1 MPELPDVESFKAYF
15 KRSSLNKIIAD
26 VQCSCK
32 DLIRNINFK
41 DLRHKLMGKS
51 FRDAW
56 RRGKFLICE
65 IKDIPEKL
73 IFHFGMTGD
82 LHYVKQ
88 RTKKDRFARLVIK
101 FENEYELRL
110 LSIRKLAKIYLV
122 KDPEEIKL
130 IKEMGP
136 EPLTISKKDFS
147 KILDEH
153 QRKNIKAFLL
163 DQRDIAG
170 IGNVYSDE
178 ILFKAKINPHKNIE
192 TVGSEQREKLYKSMK
207 TVLREAIDCNM
218 YFDSSWLIVHRGRDM
233 RCPLNENH
241 KLKKEIIAGRSCYFC
256 PVCQANN
263 SRRLLATAFGSCQ
276 KYENH

>member
-1 MPELPDVESFKAYF
+1 MPELPDVESFKTYF
-15 KRSSLNKIIAD
+15 EESSLDKVIAD

-32 DLIRNINFK
+32 DLIKNINFK
-41 DLRHKLMGKS
+41 DLKSKLVGRS
-51 FRDAW
+51 FIDVN

-65 IKDIPEKL
+65 IKDVPEKL

-88 RTKKDRFARLVIK
+88 RTKKDRFTRLVIK
-101 FENEYELRL
+101 FENGYELKW
-110 LSIRKLAKIYLV
+110 LSIRKLGKIYLV
-122 KDPEEIKL
+122 KDPEEVKL

-136 EPLTISKKDFS
+136 EPLTISKKDFF
-147 KILDEH
+147 KILDKH

-192 TVGSEQREKLYKSMK
+192 TIGSEQREKLYKSMK
-207 TVLREAIDCNM
+207 MVLKEAIDCNM

-233 RCPLNENH
+233 RCPRNKNH
-241 KLKKEIIAGRSCYFC
+241 KLKREIIAGRSCYFC
-256 PVCQANN
+256 PVCQA
-263 SRRLLATAFGSCQ
+263 
-276 KYENH
+276 

>member
-1 MPELPDVESFKAYF
+1 MPELPDVEAFKTYF
-15 KRSSLNKIIAD
+15 KKTSLNKIIAD

-32 DLIRNINFK
+32 DLIKNINFK
-41 DLRHKLMGKS
+41 DLRNELIGKS
-51 FRDAW
+51 FIDVN

-88 RTKKDRFARLVIK
+88 RTKKDRFTRLVIK
-101 FENEYELRL
+101 FENGYELKW
-110 LSIRKLAKIYLV
+110 LSIRKLGKIYLV
-122 KDPEEIKL
+122 KDPEEVKL

-136 EPLTISKKDFS
+136 EPLTISKKDFF
-147 KILDEH
+147 KILDKH

-192 TVGSEQREKLYKSMK
+192 TIGSEQREKLYRSMK
-207 TVLREAIDCNM
+207 MVLKEAIDCNM

-233 RCPLNENH
+233 RCPRNKNH
-241 KLKKEIIAGRSCYFC
+241 KLKREIIAGRSCYFC
-256 PVCQANN
+256 PACQA
-263 SRRLLATAFGSCQ
+263 
-276 KYENH
+276 